1 MNNKFT
7 SILEKYLKENN
18 PNVASQIEDLK
29 RKAAGAPKQVQD
41 VLKVTVG
48 GMSSALSKNDPKTLD
63 LIQSITS
70 KLGKPDATYSADEL
84 KFMANSGFL
93 QNTNKEQPQEEN
105 EEEQKKEE
113 PQKTQVQKQQ
123 QPVQSS
129 QNSMTYDPNK

>member
-7 SILEKYLKENN
+7 SVLEKYLKENN

-29 RKAAGAPKQVQD
+29 RKATAAPKQVQD

-84 KFMANSGFL
+84 KFMANSGFS

-113 PQKTQVQKQQ
+113 PQQTQVQKQ

>member
-7 SILEKYLKENN
+7 SVLEKYLKENN

-29 RKAAGAPKQVQD
+29 RKATGAPKPVQD
-41 VLKVTVG
+41 LLKVTVG
-48 GMSSALSKNDPKTLD
+48 GMSNALSKNDPKSLE
-63 LIQSITS
+63 LIQSITG
-70 KLGKPDATYSADEL
+70 KLGKTDSTYSEEEL

-105 EEEQKKEE
+105 EEEKEQ
-113 PQKTQVQKQQ
+113 PQAQVQKQQ
-123 QPVQSS
+123 QPVQSA

>member
-7 SILEKYLKENN
+7 SVLEKYLKENN

-63 LIQSITS
+63 IIQSITG

-84 KFMANSGFL
+84 KFMETSGFL
-93 QNTNKEQPQEEN
+93 QNTNKEQPQEET
-105 EEEQKKEE
+105 EEEEK
-113 PQKTQVQKQQ
+113 PQQQTSIQKQQ

-129 QNSMTYDPNK
+129 QNSITSEQII